1 MTRMSAVFR
10 DMGSLP
16 PKWSHT
22 FETITK
28 KDGTVIKNK
37 LEPFHLNYDASKK
50 MFNSANKQQLLD
62 VIQLALQSPT
72 DVKNW
77 QDFMTSYLHVL
88 ELLTL
93 HRDYRPGEI
102 DKLERLIDKMYTLI
116 AHNENRG
123 S

>member
-1 MTRMSAVFR
+1 M
-10 DMGSLP
+10 
-16 PKWSHT
+16 
-22 FETITK
+22 
-28 KDGTVIKNK
+28 IKNK

-50 MFNSANKQQLLD
+50 IFNSANKQQLLD
-62 VIQLALQSPT
+62 VILLALQSPT

-77 QDFMTSYLHVL
+77 QDFMISYLHVL

-93 HRDYRPGEI
+93 HHDYRPGEI
-102 DKLERLIDKMYTLI
+102 DELERTYRHNVHI